1 MLKSDDVLCEKC
13 ELFLFQINNLCLKL
27 ILAVKVDV
35 FVFSVCNWIEG
46 WTRRLSWKKKKML
59 VWIFRRYA
67 FNVFPDR
74 SELVLEYYD
83 LEGIILS
90 WKRFSFRWKMVKTKF
105 AHGGF
110 DLPSQIN
117 LTFTP

>member
-1 MLKSDDVLCEKC
+1 MSLYSPSATESRVGQEDFREKKNM
-13 ELFLFQINNLCLKL
+13 F
-27 ILAVKVDV
+27 
-35 FVFSVCNWIEG
+35 
-46 WTRRLSWKKKKML
+46 

-67 FNVFPDR
+67 YNVFPDR
-74 SELVLEYYD
+74 SELVWEYYD